1 MGDFDARNPLSSDS
15 WQEEMESKGLW
26 LGFPWTSGFLCV
38 RKEDGIQYK
47 LRGWD
52 SGSWVSV
59 AENLRGLFWEQTV
72 LTTLCWVVLVMVP
85 CRNVS
90 IFYCGKKKKK
100 KVKQDTY
107 TVQKELW
114 MKGKEVPLCKKHD
127 MSALNAPMV
136 LVDNEAE
143 ERPKRLCRGPTGTS
157 GSTKKWWDI
166 KEHTVPRSI
175 TKYGKLY
182 LASSFNKLCKLYIKD
197 SLGGMCGQ
205 PWLSFLLGCL
215 GRHRKPLPFPEG
227 LLQGR

>member
-38 RKEDGIQYK
+38 RKEDGIKYK

-85 CRNVS
+85 CRDLSVCS
-90 IFYCGKKKKK
+90 RGQKKKKK

-114 MKGKEVPLCKKHD
+114 MKGKEVPLCKSTICLPWMLPWFWSIMKLKKGPKGYAAD
-127 MSALNAPMV
+127 PQERVEAPKSDEI
-136 LVDNEAE
+136 LKSILFQEASLSMANYTLQV
-143 ERPKRLCRGPTGTS
+143 PLTS
-157 GSTKKWWDI
+157 YVSCI
-166 KEHTVPRSI
+166 
-175 TKYGKLY
+175 
-182 LASSFNKLCKLYIKD
+182 
-197 SLGGMCGQ
+197 
-205 PWLSFLLGCL
+205 
-215 GRHRKPLPFPEG
+215 
-227 LLQGR
+227 